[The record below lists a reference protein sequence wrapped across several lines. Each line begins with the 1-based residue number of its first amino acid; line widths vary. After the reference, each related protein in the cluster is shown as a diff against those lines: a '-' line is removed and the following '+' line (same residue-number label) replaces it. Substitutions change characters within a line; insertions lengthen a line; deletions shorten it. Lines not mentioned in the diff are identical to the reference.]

1 MNTYLNRL
9 VLAAAFTSCLS
20 LAACDEAE
28 NDPLGTP
35 DGADATRHQGDGT
48 LRPGQGDRP
57 ANGAAGHDGA
67 MGNHGDN
74 TVMPGGAVDGR
85 PDGATPA
92 GGDMAKEADNTANNK
107 GDGADAAKTP
117 FDQSNAQPD
126 IKTTADIRKA
136 ILGMEGMSTNADNVK
151 VITSADAVAIRGV
164 VESQSEIDAIT
175 KIVQEHAGSRK
186 VDVQLSVDPD

>member
-1 MNTYLNRL
+1 MNTYFNRL
-9 VLAAAFTSCLS
+9 VLVAAFTSCLS

-48 LRPGQGDRP
+48 LRPGAGDRP
-57 ANGAAGHDGA
+57 GNGAAGHDGA
-67 MGNHGDN
+67 AGNHGN
-74 TVMPGGAVDGR
+74 TVTPGGAVDGH
-85 PDGATPA
+85 PGGATAA
-92 GGDMAKEADNTANNK
+92 GGAMGKEADNTAHNK
-107 GDGADAAKTP
+107 GDGHDAAKTP
-117 FDQSNAQPD
+117 FDQSNAQAD
-126 IKTTADIRKA
+126 VKTTADIRKA

-175 KIVQEHAGSRK
+175 KIVQEHAGTRK